1 MERLTVAPAQAGV
14 AWGHGAQSSQH
25 HFLNLTICIIRLCSG
40 LGGPIWPAPPS
51 PHLKTCWGRLR
62 WGDEF

>member
-1 MERLTVAPAQAGV
+1 MERLTVAPAEA
-14 AWGHGAQSSQH
+14 GAQSSQH

-40 LGGPIWPAPPS
+40 LGPS
-51 PHLKTCWGRLR
+51 LR